1 MINDRTSRTFCRRD
15 AACGAADTRQIII
28 HKSKLINPGAFTLIE
43 LLVVISVIALLMAIL
58 MPVLQNVRKQG
69 KATVCQANLHQWGML
84 FATLGEG
91 NEGRLRDRDAWDHC
105 RTQQF
110 AYYLDNFTFADFCP
124 MATRKISQS
133 GAGSAD
139 LAWYCPRHPYRAGS
153 YGLNGWTPAYD
164 GGEGTGPRPSAAQK
178 RWKTI
183 YSQGASNVPIM
194 LDCALWAGYPT
205 HYDTPPQTM
214 NEAATNPNV
223 STTNSMRPF
232 CIPRHGEYIH
242 GVFMD
247 WSIRKLGLKE
257 LWTLAWN
264 PDFNVSGPWT
274 RAGGVQPEEWPPWMR
289 RFKDY

>member
-1 MINDRTSRTFCRRD
+1 MINSRTSRVSSLR
-15 AACGAADTRQIII
+15 GAARAGVDTRQIVD
-28 HKSKLINPGAFTLIE
+28 HKSKIIHTLGFTLIE
-43 LLVVISVIALLMAIL
+43 LLVVIAVIALLMAIL

-110 AYYLDNFTFADFCP
+110 AYYLDNFTFEDFCP
-124 MATRKISQS
+124 MATRKVSTT
-133 GAGSAD
+133 GVGSKD

-164 GGEGTGPRPSAAQK
+164 GGEGTGPQPSAKQK
-178 RWKTI
+178 RWKSI
-183 YSQGASNVPIM
+183 YSQSTNNVPVM

-205 HYDTPPQTM
+205 HYDTPPQTE

-223 STTNSMRPF
+223 SLTNSMRPF
-232 CIPRHGEYIH
+232 CIPRHGEFIH

-247 WSIRKLGLKE
+247 WSVRKLGLKE
-257 LWTLAWN
+257 LWTLAWS
-264 PDFNVSGPWT
+264 PDFNVNGPFT
-274 RAGGVQPEEWPPWMR
+274 RAAGMRPEDWPTWMR

>member
-1 MINDRTSRTFCRRD
+1 MIMNRTSRVVYSRD
-15 AACGAADTRQIII
+15 AAPGVTDTPQIKN
-28 HKSKLINPGAFTLIE
+28 HKSKIINPQAFTLIE

-58 MPVLQNVRKQG
+58 LPVLQNVRKQG

-91 NEGRLRDRDAWDHC
+91 NEGRLRDRDAWDRC
-105 RTQQF
+105 RTAQF
-110 AYYLDNFTFADFCP
+110 AYYLDNFTFEDFCP

-164 GGEGTGPRPSAAQK
+164 GGETGQKPPPTQK

-183 YSQGASNVPIM
+183 YSKGGSNVPIM

-214 NEAATNPNV
+214 NEIATNPSV

-247 WSIRKLGLKE
+247 WSIRKIGVKE
-257 LWTLAWN
+257 LWTLEWH
-264 PDFNVSGPWT
+264 PGFNTRGPWT
-274 RAGGVQPEEWPPWMR
+274 RAGGAQGEDWPAWMR
-289 RFKDY
+289 KFKEY